1 MASKMPFC
9 DVKWHQSG
17 SKKNEYRISKKGIT
31 IQVLRLT
38 MPPLRGFHNDV
49 KCRFKL

>member
-17 SKKNEYRISKKGIT
+17 SKKNEYRISKGDYNPGAEVDDATIT
-31 IQVLRLT
+31 WFPQ
-38 MPPLRGFHNDV
+38 
-49 KCRFKL
+49 